1 MYGAGGEVRRSAIDG
16 AGEIRGNPRRVKMPR
31 IDKKLMVSELKD
43 SLRKCEAVLVVGY
56 SGLSSND
63 INKLRQSLC
72 EANGTMRIVKNR
84 LARIVVEKKRAQ
96 LVPYIDGPTA
106 FVTSSGEVV
115 NVVKALVR
123 FAGSHKQF
131 QLKGALIGSVIIGE
145 EEIKSFAMLP
155 GRDQM
160 LAQLFGS
167 MISPISGFL
176 NVVMGPIGAF
186 IRTLNAIRVGK
197 E

>member
-1 MYGAGGEVRRSAIDG
+1 
-16 AGEIRGNPRRVKMPR
+16 MPR
-31 IDKKLMVSELKD
+31 IDKELMVGELKD
-43 SLRKCEAVLVVGY
+43 SLQKCETVLVVGY

-72 EANGTMRIVKNR
+72 EANGIMRIVKNR
-84 LARIVVEKKRAQ
+84 LAMIVIEKKWAQ
-96 LVPYIDGPTA
+96 LAPYIDGPTA
-106 FVTSSGEVV
+106 FVTSSGEIV
-115 NVVKALVR
+115 NVVKVLVQ

-131 QLKGALIGSVIIGE
+131 HLKGALIESVVIGE

-155 GRDQM
+155 GRDRM

-176 NVVMGPIGAF
+176 NVFMGPVGAF
-186 IRTLNAIRVGK
+186 IRTLNAIRVSKDGDK
-197 E
+197 VRDI